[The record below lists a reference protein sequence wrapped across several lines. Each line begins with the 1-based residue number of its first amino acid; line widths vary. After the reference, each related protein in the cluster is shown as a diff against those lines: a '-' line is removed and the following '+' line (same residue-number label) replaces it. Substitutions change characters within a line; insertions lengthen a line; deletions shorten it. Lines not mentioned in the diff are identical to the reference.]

1 MYDICLSFHILII
14 REEEGEL
21 LFLNLSMM
29 IKVTIRTF
37 YTILLY
43 CEKYKEKNSKS
54 KNMFFLKYLE
64 RNSIKKLTIN
74 GFLIEYFNK
83 YEAFCFD
90 LNPDSVLKGDL
101 NFNYK

>member
-1 MYDICLSFHILII
+1 MFDLIFNQI
-14 REEEGEL
+14 EQNMREIGFGDTL
-21 LFLNLSMM
+21 INKNMKFLV
-29 IKVTIRTF
+29 KTF

-43 CEKYKEKNSKS
+43 CEKYKKKNSKS

-64 RNSIKKLTIN
+64 RNSIKKHSIN

-83 YEAFCFD
+83 YETFCFD
-90 LNPDSVLKGDL
+90 LNPDSVCRGDL